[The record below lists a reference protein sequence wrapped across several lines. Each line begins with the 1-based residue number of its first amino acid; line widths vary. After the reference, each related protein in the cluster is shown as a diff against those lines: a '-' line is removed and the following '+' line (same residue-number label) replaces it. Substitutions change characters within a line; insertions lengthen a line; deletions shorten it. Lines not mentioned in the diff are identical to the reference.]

1 MESGVGNY
9 GLSAPLAG
17 VESDCALIDL
27 IAELHSCEARLVER
41 KLAAIAEFFTRR
53 SAEHTAS
60 GTWSSTAHELAESEI
75 GAVLTMGRAAAGK
88 LIGLGFALKT
98 RLHRTRAAMA
108 RGELDLYRVG
118 LIESATANVSDELI
132 DEVERLVLEQVLA
145 PAV

>member
-1 MESGVGNY
+1 
-9 GLSAPLAG
+9 
-17 VESDCALIDL
+17 
-27 IAELHSCEARLVER
+27 
-41 KLAAIAEFFTRR
+41 
-53 SAEHTAS
+53 
-60 GTWSSTAHELAESEI
+60 HELAESEI

-145 PAV
+145 PAVDGGTGLTGRRLTGVIDRIVA